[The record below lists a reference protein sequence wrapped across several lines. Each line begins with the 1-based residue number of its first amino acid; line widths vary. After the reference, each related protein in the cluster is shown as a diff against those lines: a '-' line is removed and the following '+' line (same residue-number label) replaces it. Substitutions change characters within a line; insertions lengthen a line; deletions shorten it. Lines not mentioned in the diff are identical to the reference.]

1 MVALLT
7 GRARFVDDV
16 ALQSDAHWAVFV
28 RSTSAHALL
37 TTVDVGAARAAPGV
51 VDVFTAA
58 DLDLPPARAMGG
70 DGALDR
76 PLLARERVRF
86 VGEPIAVVVAA
97 TRAQA
102 FDAAELVEIELQ
114 PLAAV
119 TDAFVALE
127 PDAPLLF
134 PEFGAERDDGP
145 PARRARRGVGRRRRR
160 RPRPVRQP
168 SGRARADG
176 AERLRRRPRG

>member
-1 MVALLT
+1 MTRTVLGHSVQRAEDGALLT

-37 TTVDVGAARAAPGV
+37 TAVAVGAARAAPGV

-76 PLLARERVRF
+76 PLLARGRVRF

-119 TDAFVALE
+119 TDAFVALA
-127 PDAPLLF
+127 PDAPLL
-134 PEFGAERDDGP
+134 
-145 PARRARRGVGRRRRR
+145 
-160 RPRPVRQP
+160 
-168 SGRARADG
+168 
-176 AERLRRRPRG
+176 

>member
-1 MVALLT
+1 MSRTVLGHSVQRAEDGALLT

-16 ALQSDAHWAVFV
+16 ALHDRRALGRLRAVDV
-28 RSTSAHALL
+28 AAHALL
-37 TTVDVGAARAAPGV
+37 IGRRRRARHAPRPESS
-51 VDVFTAA
+51 TCSPRA

-102 FDAAELVEIELQ
+102 FDAAELV
-114 PLAAV
+114 
-119 TDAFVALE
+119 
-127 PDAPLLF
+127 
-134 PEFGAERDDGP
+134 DD
-145 PARRARRGVGRRRRR
+145 RARNRS
-160 RPRPVRQP
+160 PP
-168 SGRARADG
+168 
-176 AERLRRRPRG
+176 